1 MWRDETADRATGGAD
16 FESQRIPARSHKREP
31 LDMGQR
37 SRAFCSRSPPRQ
49 QAAAARYA
57 AFDIQACGVDS
68 ANVTGKKADCE
79 ALLKY
84 INAPKRGD

>member
-1 MWRDETADRATGGAD
+1 MWRDETADRAT
-16 FESQRIPARSHKREP
+16 
-31 LDMGQR
+31 
-37 SRAFCSRSPPRQ
+37 RQ

-84 INAPKRGD
+84 IIAPKRGD